1 MKLNFRMNH
10 SEIEKKL
17 NQFMR
22 KNILII
28 CLLLSANCFSQ
39 LNIVPMPT
47 SVKMIKMD
55 SFTINEETT
64 LLYNSKEFYKE
75 VGLLSSLIKNYFG
88 FTLKEKFKTNV
99 YNQNGKIET
108 DSNSICIF
116 QLPKKALA
124 DYDSAHYSLS
134 AGKSGVVIF
143 CQKPVSCFYAI
154 QTLNQ
159 ILLDNIS
166 NSKKS
171 IPAFLI
177 NDYPR
182 FPYRGMHLDVCRHF
196 FPVSFIKKY
205 IDYLAA
211 YKFNT
216 FHWHLTDDQGW
227 RIEIKKYP
235 ELTTVG
241 ARRNGTIIGRY
252 PGKGSDNKPY
262 GGFYTQAEIKEVLQY
277 AKEKYID
284 VIPEIEM
291 PGHSSAAIAAYPW
304 LSCFPQK
311 PTEIPAKMISQK
323 SIDEQKAGRIKL
335 VQETWGV
342 FDDVYCA
349 GKDSTFKFLE
359 NVIDEVTALFPSK
372 YFHLGGDES
381 PKTHW
386 KLCPYCQKRM
396 KDNNLKDEHELQSWF
411 VQRIE
416 KYVNSKGKTMIGWDE
431 ILEGGLAPN
440 AVVMS
445 WRGEAGGIE
454 AARQKH
460 QVIMTPGNPVY
471 FDHTQSKNEDSI
483 TIGGYN
489 PIENVYAYEPIPKEL
504 NAAQGKYILGAQA
517 NMWAEY
523 MEYPSK
529 VEYMLFPRIT
539 ALSEVLWSP
548 KEKRD
553 WKDFERRL
561 PTIFE
566 RLDKQKI
573 NYSKAY
579 YDLKATVMPAEN
591 YDGLIYRLER
601 KKNDN
606 QFIRVSE
613 TGYNGLVKDSIP
625 IIMRKVK
632 YAQEESIDIKITEHT
647 KEISAQLFNGKF
659 YDDREDTYNK
669 IPVSILYQK
678 FSFNKAA
685 GKKITLA
692 TQPSKNYPGDGAFT
706 LVNGVQNEKGM
717 SKSSEFLGFN
727 GTDLDATI
735 DLGKEMNVSKIT
747 LHVLKQ
753 NGSWIYLPSQ
763 VEVTYIPFIDTS
775 SITKHPPLET
785 VTVDVNTDDELN
797 KIEIKKEK
805 FCRYIQVRAKNYGII
820 PAGKPGAGNPAWLFA
835 DEIEVN

>member
-1 MKLNFRMNH
+1 
-10 SEIEKKL
+10 
-17 NQFMR
+17 MR
-22 KNILII
+22 KNVLII
-28 CLLLSANCFSQ
+28 CLLLSVNCFAQ
-39 LNIVPMPT
+39 LNIVPVPAE
-47 SVKMIKMD
+47 VKMGKGFFPIDKTSNIVLEGSGLEKNAEFLNDYLQQFFGYKLKITKNYTGTNAIHLNYERMD
-55 SFTINEETT
+55 NKIAGAYHLTVDKNGVDIAGDNETGVFYGIQT
-64 LLYNSKEFYKE
+64 FLQLLPVQKNNSK
-75 VGLLSSLIKNYFG
+75 LKNYP
-88 FTLKEKFKTNV
+88 L
-99 YNQNGKIET
+99 
-108 DSNSICIF
+108 
-116 QLPKKALA
+116 
-124 DYDSAHYSLS
+124 
-134 AGKSGVVIF
+134 
-143 CQKPVSCFYAI
+143 
-154 QTLNQ
+154 
-159 ILLDNIS
+159 
-166 NSKKS
+166 S
-171 IPAFLI
+171 IPQLFI
-177 NDYPR
+177 TDYPR

-227 RIEIKKYP
+227 RIQIKKYP
-235 ELTTVG
+235 DLTKIG
-241 ARRNGTIIGRY
+241 GFRNGTIIGRY

-262 GGFYTQAEIKEVLQY
+262 GGFYTQAEIKEVVAY
-277 AKEKYID
+277 AAARYID

-323 SIDEQKAGRIKL
+323 SIDEQKNGRIKL

-342 FDDVYCA
+342 FDDVFCA
-349 GKDSTFKFLE
+349 GKDSTFMFLE
-359 NVIDEVTALFPSK
+359 NVIDEVSDLFPSK

-386 KLCPYCQKRM
+386 KICPYCQKRM

-411 VQRIE
+411 VQHIE
-416 KYVNSKGKTMIGWDE
+416 KYLNSKGKTMIGWDE

-454 AARQKH
+454 AAKQKH
-460 QVIMTPGNPVY
+460 PVIMTPGNPVY
-471 FDHTQSKNEDSI
+471 FDHTQSKNEDSV

-504 NAAQGKYILGAQA
+504 NAEQGKYILGAQA

-548 KEKRD
+548 AAKRD

-561 PTIFE
+561 PVIFE

-573 NYSKAY
+573 NYSGAY
-579 YDLKATVMPAEN
+579 YDLKATIIPTPDNNSLFWMLESKNKNEKIQWTDNLNANPNPFDPEYSN
-591 YDGLIYRLER
+591 YSVPIRIER
-601 KKNDN
+601 NGTYKAFVKKN
-606 QFIRVSE
+606 
-613 TGYNGLVKDSIP
+613 SI
-625 IIMRKVK
+625 
-632 YAQEESIDIKITEHT
+632 
-647 KEISAQLFNGKF
+647 IS
-659 YDDREDTYNK
+659 
-669 IPVSILYQK
+669 QK
-678 FSFNKAA
+678 FIFNKAT
-685 GKKITLA
+685 GKKITLS
-692 TQPSKNYPGDGAFT
+692 TEPSKSYPGDGAFT

-735 DLGKEMNVSKIT
+735 DLGKEMDVSKVT
-747 LHVLKQ
+747 VHVLKQ
-753 NGSWIYLPSQ
+753 TGSWIYLPSQ
-763 VEVTYIPFIDTS
+763 VEVTYMPNIDTAV
-775 SITKHPPLET
+775 ITRHPPLET
-785 VTVDVNTDDELN
+785 VTVAVNANDDLN

-805 FCRYIQVRAKNYGII
+805 FCRYIQVRVKNYGII
-820 PAGKPGAGNPAWLFA
+820 PAGNPGAGNPAWLFV
-835 DEIEVN
+835 DEIEVQ